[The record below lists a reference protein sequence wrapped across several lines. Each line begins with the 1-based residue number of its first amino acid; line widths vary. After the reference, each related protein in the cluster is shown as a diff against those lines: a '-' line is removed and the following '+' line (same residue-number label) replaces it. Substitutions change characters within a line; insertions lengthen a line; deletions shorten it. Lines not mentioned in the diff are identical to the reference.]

1 MAKAS
6 MGKRLH
12 KTSPAPP
19 VTIVDVARAARV
31 SIATVSRTLNLPQK
45 VSEEIRSRVLDA
57 VADLRYLP
65 HGAARALAS
74 RRSHTIGA
82 LVPTLDNAIFAR
94 GIVALQR
101 RLNAAGYMLL
111 LASTEY
117 ERGREVAEAQ
127 ALLERGVDAL
137 MLVGAA
143 HAPEVYRLLETK
155 GLPFINTWS
164 YLPAPGRPCVGFD
177 NRTAA
182 ARLAN
187 YLVDLGHRRIAMIAG
202 ITQDND
208 RAAARVEGVTKTLA
222 RRGAPLQPSRLV
234 ERPYQV
240 GDGRSAF
247 RMLMA
252 LPEPPT
258 AIICGNDVL
267 AFGAVLEALASGVSV
282 PGRVSITGFDDLDLA
297 SHIQP
302 PLTTM
307 RVPSTEMGTRA
318 GDYLLA
324 RLNGISVPDF
334 VELEAELIVRATTA
348 PPGA

>member
-1 MAKAS
+1 MAKGPAR
-6 MGKRLH
+6 KRLQETAH
-12 KTSPAPP
+12 PAA
-19 VTIVDVARAARV
+19 TIIDVARAARV
-31 SIATVSRTLNLPQK
+31 SIATVSRSLNLPQK
-45 VSEEIRSRVLDA
+45 VSEDVRSRVLRS
-57 VADLRYLP
+57 VADLGYMP

-101 RLNAAGYMLL
+101 RLNAAGYVLL

-117 ERGREVAEAQ
+117 ERARETAEAQ
-127 ALLERGVDAL
+127 ALLERGVDGL

-143 HAPEVYRLLETK
+143 HEPAVYRALESK
-155 GLPFINTWS
+155 RVPFINTWS
-164 YLPAPGRPCVGFD
+164 YLPTPGRPCVGFD
-177 NRTAA
+177 NRAAA

-187 YLVDLGHRRIAMIAG
+187 YLVDLGHKRIAMVAG
-202 ITQDND
+202 VTRHND

-222 RRGAPLQPSRLV
+222 RRGVPLRPDRLV

-267 AFGAVLEALASGVSV
+267 AFGAVLEALAAGIDV
-282 PGRVSITGFDDLDLA
+282 PGRVSVTGFDDLDLA

-307 RVPSTEMGTRA
+307 RVPSSEMGTQA
-318 GDYLLA
+318 ADYLLA
-324 RLNGISVPDF
+324 RLAGTAVPDF
-334 VELEAELIVRATTA
+334 IELDAELIVRATTA
-348 PPGA
+348 PPPS

>member
-1 MAKAS
+1 MR
-6 MGKRLH
+6 KRLQDG
-12 KTSPAPP
+12 SQPAA
-19 VTIVDVARAARV
+19 TIIDVARAARV

-45 VSEEIRSRVLDA
+45 VSEDVRSRVLRS
-57 VADLRYLP
+57 VADLGYMP

-82 LVPTLDNAIFAR
+82 LIPTLDERHRSRAASWPCSAGSTPRAMSCCSPALSRAR
-94 GIVALQR
+94 ARDR
-101 RLNAAGYMLL
+101 RGA
-111 LASTEY
+111 
-117 ERGREVAEAQ
+117 
-127 ALLERGVDAL
+127 
-137 MLVGAA
+137 GAA
-143 HAPEVYRLLETK
+143 RTRRRCRDAGRRRARAGGVPRLESK
-155 GLPFINTWS
+155 RVPFINTWS

-177 NRTAA
+177 NRAAA

-187 YLVDLGHRRIAMIAG
+187 YLVDLGHKRIAMIAG
-202 ITQDND
+202 VTRHND
-208 RAAARVEGVTKTLA
+208 RAAARVEGVSKTLA
-222 RRGAPLQPSRLV
+222 RRGVPLRPDRLV

-267 AFGAVLEALASGVSV
+267 AFGAVLEALAAGIDV
-282 PGRVSITGFDDLDLA
+282 PGRVSVTGFDDLDLA

-307 RVPSTEMGTRA
+307 RVPSSEMGTQA
-318 GDYLLA
+318 ADYLLA
-324 RLNGISVPDF
+324 RLAGTAVPDF
-334 VELEAELIVRATTA
+334 IELDAELIVRATTA
-348 PPGA
+348 PPAP